1 MREDALRTA
10 GRPVTEDA
18 REPRLAAFHVG
29 GRTQRRNRDDK
40 SKHKERNKRNGN
52 RLTED
57 KRQPGEGLRGGGEGG
72 DGVRHRS
79 MATAQSRGAKRARG
93 EANGPVVTTRGT
105 RWVLGQPGAGGG
117 RGPFTNDV
125 NI

>member
-1 MREDALRTA
+1 MSRDLR
-10 GRPVTEDA
+10 RFMLE
-18 REPRLAAFHVG
+18 G
-29 GRTQRRNRDDK
+29 GHRGEIAMIK

-79 MATAQSRGAKRARG
+79 MATAQSRG
-93 EANGPVVTTRGT
+93 EANGPVVTTRGA

-117 RGPFTNDV
+117 GLTNDV

>member
-10 GRPVTEDA
+10 GRPVTEDT

-40 SKHKERNKRNGN
+40 SKHKEQNKRNGN
-52 RLTED
+52 RLAED
-57 KRQPGEGLRGGGEGG
+57 KRRPGEGLRGGGEGA

-79 MATAQSRGAKRARG
+79 MATAQSGARSGRGAEPTAP
-93 EANGPVVTTRGT
+93 A
-105 RWVLGQPGAGGG
+105 
-117 RGPFTNDV
+117 
-125 NI
+125 